1 MDKRAAVI
9 SLPVT
14 AAVMA
19 VMVYMAVT
27 LPEDPRQVLQPQLEE
42 ISGTV
47 AIGVMLSLTGD
58 LAGQGNDQL
67 LAVQLAVSDF
77 NEYLQSQEAGWQM
90 DLVVEDTGADP
101 ETALDRIVSLHSS
114 GISLI
119 VGPQSSA
126 ELHGISEYVND
137 NGLLVISP
145 SSKEPSLARDDNIF
159 RFVPDDEKSSAAIA
173 KLLERRGV
181 KVAIPVYRGDIWGDG
196 LSAATR
202 DAFMELGGIVHEGI
216 RYQEDAPAF
225 SANAQTLS
233 GIVGQYLGEY
243 ERHEI
248 AVLMFGFSEVASF
261 FDSAS
266 EHPVLR
272 TVQWVGAEA
281 STNDHQIEENL
292 QRSTFA
298 SEVGFTAPVFSVS
311 DNEINAHVRDSVAA
325 MVGTLPH
332 STAYSAYDAV
342 WVLGLSMLE
351 SGSSEPAD
359 VQQALTQ
366 VAFEHTGAIGQIRL
380 NPAGDLD
387 ASDYDLWRV
396 VDDSWR
402 IDERY
407 AASMDRVIPITYA
420 GDADGMINVPEAVR
434 VGALISLTG
443 DLAGQGNDQ
452 LLAVQLAVSDFNEYL
467 QSQEAGW
474 QMDLVVEDTGADP
487 ETALDRI
494 VSLHSSGISLI
505 VGPQSSAE
513 LHGISEYVNDNGLLV
528 ISPSSKEPSLARDD
542 NIFRFVPDDEK
553 SSAAI
558 AKLLER
564 RGVKVAIPVYRGDI
578 WGDGLSAATRDA
590 FMELGG
596 IVHEGIRYPLDID
609 IFPVESEALS
619 VVVRQ
624 YSEDYERDEIAVL
637 LFGFS
642 EVAGFLNS
650 ASHYLNL
657 RTVQWVGA
665 EASTNDQSI
674 EENLKRSTFASD
686 VGFTAPVFSVSENR
700 ANSHVRDHVM
710 EAVGDLPHNSAY
722 SAYDAI
728 WVLGLSILNTGS
740 VDAEAI
746 LAALPATSFSYTGAI
761 GQVRLNLAGDLD
773 ASDYE
778 LWYVRGDSWDRY
790 GYYAAS
796 LDEVIV
802 QEPAG

>member
-1 MDKRAAVI
+1 MDKRAAAI

-14 AAVMA
+14 AVIMTVMI
-19 VMVYMAVT
+19 YMAVT
-27 LPEDPRQVLQPQLEE
+27 LPEDPRQVLQPQPE

-47 AIGVMLSLTGD
+47 PVGVMLSLTGD

-67 LAVQLAVSDF
+67 LAIQLAASDF
-77 NEYLQSQEAGWQM
+77 NEYLQDQQADWQI

-101 ETALDRIVSLHSS
+101 ATALNRTQSLHSS

-126 ELHGISEYVND
+126 ELHGIDEYVNT

-181 KVAIPVYRGDIWGDG
+181 EVAIPVYRGDIWGDG
-196 LSAATR
+196 LSQATR
-202 DAFMELGGIVHEGI
+202 NSFEALGGTVDQGI
-216 RYQEDAPAF
+216 RYLEEAPAF
-225 SANAQTLS
+225 SDDTRALAD
-233 GIVGQYLGEY
+233 IVEGYLDQYEQ
-243 ERHEI
+243 HEI
-248 AVLMFGFSEVASF
+248 AVLLFGFSEAASF

-266 EHPVLR
+266 EYPVLR
-272 TVQWVGAEA
+272 AVQWVGAEA
-281 STNDHQIEENL
+281 ATNDRRIEENL

-311 DNEINAHVRDSVAA
+311 DNDLNTYVRESVTA
-325 MVGTLPH
+325 MAGDLPH

-342 WVLGLSMLE
+342 WVLGLSMLQ
-351 SGSSEPAD
+351 SGSAEPAD
-359 VQQALTQ
+359 VRQVLTQ
-366 VAFEHTGAIGQIRL
+366 VAFGHTGAIGQVRL
-380 NPAGDLD
+380 NEAGDLD
-387 ASDYDLWRV
+387 SSDYDLWRV

-402 IDERY
+402 IDEHY

-420 GDADGMINVPEAVR
+420 GDADGVIDVPEVVR
-434 VGALISLTG
+434 VGTLISLTG

-452 LLAVQLAVSDFNEYL
+452 LLAIQLATSDFNEYL
-467 QSQEAGW
+467 QDQQAGW

-487 ETALDRI
+487 ATALDRI
-494 VSLHSSGISLI
+494 RSLHSSGISLV

-513 LHGISEYVNDNGLLV
+513 LHGISEYVNTNGLLV

-542 NIFRFVPDDEK
+542 NIFRFVPDDKK

-558 AKLLER
+558 AKLLDQ

-578 WGDGLSAATRDA
+578 WGDGLSEATRDA

-624 YSEDYERDEIAVL
+624 YSEEYERDEIAVL

-674 EENLKRSTFASD
+674 EENLQRSTFASD
-686 VGFTAPVFSVSENR
+686 VGFTAPVFSVSENQ
-700 ANSHVRDHVM
+700 ANQRVRDHVL
-710 EAVGDLPHNSAY
+710 EVVGDLPHNSAY

-740 VDAEAI
+740 VDAEA
-746 LAALPATSFSYTGAI
+746 LRDALPATSFSYTGAI

-773 ASDYE
+773 VSDYE
-778 LWYVRGDSWDRY
+778 LWSVRGDSWDRY

-802 QEPAG
+802 QAPAG